1 MCVSDIL
8 CARLCQVFYLI
19 LHNCKLQLQI
29 FYAALRVS
37 FDYDSSILVENGTF
51 LKTCSD
57 HRNESRHDTMNA
69 HQARSQIRDSFP
81 FFSPGAIRENGIR
94 ENTSYAAPISIDF
107 PSFRSVRSYDGQIF
121 RSACLPSPIPRPTT
135 VRSTN
140 SKLISG
146 TRPFFG
152 EREGWVVGA
161 PGRPVIV
168 NPLGAPG
175 SPWSLCYDRTLG
187 TRGLGHHDKAR
198 SFIIRWRK

>member
-1 MCVSDIL
+1 MYPIAFGSGYTFNSS
-8 CARLCQVFYLI
+8 R
-19 LHNCKLQLQI
+19 LQI
-29 FYAALRVS
+29 TNTNEKFFFNYRFSCKIA
-37 FDYDSSILVENGTF
+37 F
-51 LKTCSD
+51 LKICSN
-57 HRNESRHDTMNA
+57 HRNESRESRIRWMPVKPDR
-69 HQARSQIRDSFP
+69 RSKVFSRFL
-81 FFSPGAIRENGIR
+81 SPGAIQESGIR
-94 ENTSYAAPISIDF
+94 EDTSYAAPISIDL

-121 RSACLPSPIPRPTT
+121 RSACLTSLIPRPTT

-152 EREGWVVGA
+152 EREGWAGSD

-187 TRGLGHHDKAR
+187 TGALGTTIRLGHL
-198 SFIIRWRK
+198 